1 MYLTPRRP
9 IVDLTWHQMDE
20 NAFSDIVVRRRV
32 RCPPMRC
39 ERVGVVGTGIM
50 GVGIAEV
57 MASAGF
63 EVVVRSRHETT
74 AETTVMAIDKNL
86 SRLVG
91 KGRCTEEEKAAILG
105 RLTTTT
111 ALRDLAGCDLVIEAA
126 PEDLELKRE
135 LFGDLGNLCRP
146 DAVLATNTSTLSII
160 DLAVAAFHPE
170 RVVGMHFF
178 NPAPVMPLVEIGRPL
193 TASPEA
199 VSLAVEVV
207 ERCGKHGV
215 AVRDSTGFIVNALLF
230 GYLGNAVGM
239 YERGL
244 ASLEDIDTAMT
255 GGCNFPMGPFA
266 LYDLIGI
273 DVCVAV
279 FDALFEEY
287 RDPQYACPPL
297 LRRMVAAGRLG
308 RKSGRGFYV
317 Y

>member
-1 MYLTPRRP
+1 M
-9 IVDLTWHQMDE
+9 HE
-20 NAFSDIVVRRRV
+20 NVFSDAVVCRPLRSS
-32 RCPPMRC
+32 PMRC

-50 GVGIAEV
+50 GAGIAEV
-57 MASAGF
+57 MATAGY
-63 EVVVRSRHETT
+63 EVIVRSRHETT

-86 SRLVG
+86 SRLVT
-91 KGRCTEEEKAAILG
+91 KGRCTEDDKAATLE
-105 RLTTTT
+105 RVRTTTS
-111 ALRDLAGCDLVIEAA
+111 LRDLADCDLVIEAA

-160 DLAVAAFHPE
+160 ELAVAAFHPE

-193 TASPEA
+193 TASDET
-199 VSLAVEVV
+199 VQLALEVV
-207 ERCGKHGV
+207 ARCGKQGV
-215 AVRDSTGFIVNALLF
+215 VVRDSTGFIVNALLF
-230 GYLGNAVGM
+230 GYLGGAVSM
-239 YERGL
+239 LERGV
-244 ASLEDIDTAMT
+244 ASKEDIDTAMV

-279 FDALFEEY
+279 FDALFDEY
-287 RDPQYACPPL
+287 RDPTFACPPM
-297 LRRMVAAGRLG
+297 LRRMVAAGHLG
-308 RKSGRGFYV
+308 RKAGRGFYV